1 MMRTL
6 RLTLDFAYKACGVL
20 AAIALAMIAALMLAQ
35 IIGRFFNVMVPGV
48 NEASAFL
55 LAATSFLALAYSFR
69 SGSHIRVSLF
79 LHYLPAKARRV
90 ADALGVL
97 LGVVLMAYY
106 SWSTWLLVADSL
118 RFREVS
124 DGLLAI
130 PLAIPQGAMLLGL
143 VMLTIALVEE
153 FFHILSG
160 GVPSFDDSKDV
171 VLRAREDPTIEKL

>member
-1 MMRTL
+1 MRAL

-20 AAIALAMIAALMLAQ
+20 AAIALASIAALMLAQ
-35 IIGRFFNVMVPGV
+35 IIGRFFNVLVPGV

-90 ADALGVL
+90 ADASGVL
-97 LGVVLMAYY
+97 LGILLVGFF
-106 SWSTWLLVADSL
+106 SWSTWRLVKDSL
-118 RFREVS
+118 RFGEVS

-153 FFHILSG
+153 FFVIVTG
-160 GVPSFDDSKDV
+160 GVPSFEESKDV
-171 VLRAREDPTIEKL
+171 VLRVRDDPTIEKL